1 MKPTAAVQV
10 TTMGDFGPDTTSVK
24 MGIDESNFEHIM
36 MLLTDLYS
44 DQILAVIRE
53 YSTNARDSH
62 KEAGIT
68 RPIEVTLP
76 NLMSPFFKVRD
87 YGVGLSADEVV
98 NIYSKYGSST
108 KRESNDFNGMLGLG
122 CKSALTYTN
131 QFTVVSVKDGEK
143 ITVVI
148 ARSGNVPTLEIVDK
162 QAGVNEP
169 NGVEVQVPVKPNDAR
184 SFEQKA
190 RHIYSFWA
198 DDSVLLNGKKPD
210 AINLKYVTST
220 IGTTTDIGH
229 DVVVMGGVPYPVQR
243 KLFTGNRPYPQFD
256 VVAFVNIGEVAFTPS
271 REALMYTKHTESTVE
286 GIRKTFESTITES
299 IVKDINSKATHAE
312 AYRSAVDWQ
321 SKFPSVMPKPVSYNG
336 VEIPNV
342 LEFGYAKWD
351 TASYRQAYGSGYD
364 KISLAN
370 LVKSLV
376 IYDFPGIQLS
386 STYKAKIKQYK
397 ATNNIS
403 ASYHVLTVAKEG
415 APWVPESRMVS
426 WASIKAEVLPGQGGS
441 GQPRKKPS
449 IDIYSRV
456 DGYSSS
462 QPLDDTLIPVYV
474 SPTSRLGSSNAK
486 TLYTQFPDIQIVS
499 LGENRWDKFKRE
511 NPKAENLKAFLR
523 TRLTEARDALTPR
536 DIKVLTV
543 DHYQGR
549 KVEYLDPALID
560 DPTLRD
566 YTEVVQEKGT
576 SAAVQ
581 KFTALQNL
589 CMRYQIS
596 SPDFPPNTIGSIL
609 SEYPLLTSVE
619 RGTLAEKHTYV
630 YLNAAFAANV

>member
-44 DQILAVIRE
+44 DQILAVVRE

-98 NIYSKYGSST
+98 NVYSKYGSST
-108 KRESNDFNGMLGLG
+108 KRDSNDFNGMLGLG

-198 DDSVLLNGKKPD
+198 EDSVLLNGSKPQPI
-210 AINLKYVTST
+210 ALKHVTPT
-220 IGTTTDIGH
+220 IATTTDIGH
-229 DVVVMGGVPYPVQR
+229 DLVVMGGVPYPVER
-243 KLFTGNRPYPQFD
+243 KLFSGSRPYPQFD
-256 VVAFVNIGEVAFTPS
+256 VVAFVNIGDVAFTPS
-271 REALMYTKHTESTVE
+271 REALMYTKATETVVD
-286 GIRKTFESTITES
+286 GIRNTFEAKITES
-299 IVKDINSKATHAE
+299 IVKDIDSQPTHAA
-312 AYRSAVDWQ
+312 AYQASADWAQ
-321 SKFPSVMPKPVSYNG
+321 KYPSVMPKPLTYKG
-336 VEIPNV
+336 TLIPQT
-342 LEFGYAKWD
+342 LEFRYSKWD
-351 TASYRQAYGSGYD
+351 ASAYRNAFGSGYE
-364 KISLAN
+364 KINLAN
-370 LVKSLV
+370 LVKAIV
-376 IYDFPGIQLS
+376 IYDYNGVQLS
-386 STYKAKIKQYK
+386 ATHKAKIKQYK
-397 ATNNIS
+397 ARNAIS
-403 ASYHVLTVAKEG
+403 ASYHVLVVGKEG

-426 WASIKAEVLPGQGGS
+426 WSTIKAEILPGQGGS

-449 IDIYSRV
+449 IDIYNRV
-456 DGYSSS
+456 DGYSSP

-474 SPTSRLGSSNAK
+474 SPTSRLGSGNAK

-549 KVEYLDPALID
+549 KVECLDPVLID